1 MSTATEPTP
10 AVARR
15 GSASS
20 SLAASATFRTFA
32 LVFAIA
38 TPILYVICEMRN
50 WPLFTYH
57 PGTNRVDLGWAP
69 AVRDEG
75 PAMYWYGWTATTLI
89 GSAVLGL
96 LATMLPE
103 NLIRKIPLSLV
114 WILPLAAVPILI
126 YALRF
131 FWRWE

>member
-1 MSTATEPTP
+1 
-10 AVARR
+10 
-15 GSASS
+15 
-20 SLAASATFRTFA
+20 
-32 LVFAIA
+32 
-38 TPILYVICEMRN
+38 MRN

-69 AVRDEG
+69 AVRDQG

-103 NLIRKIPLSLV
+103 NVTRKIPLSLV
-114 WILPLAAVPILI
+114 WILPLVAVPILI

-131 FWRWE
+131 FWRW

>member
-10 AVARR
+10 AVARPA
-15 GSASS
+15 SASS

-38 TPILYVICEMRN
+38 TPILYVICEIRN

-69 AVRDEG
+69 EVRDEG

-103 NLIRKIPLSLV
+103 RTVTKIPLSLV

-131 FWRWE
+131 FWRW